1 MNIFAKFKDWLK
13 NGRHINPAIQCQPGN
28 WYESGWPLLTGDT
41 PYRPGLIQDSRWDQN
56 FVTRRETMR
65 RMRDWSQNSA
75 LVESILSVGE
85 RYTVGASGLFVAFYP
100 TDDSADED
108 KWYDTAE
115 EIINEEVLQD
125 IGWNGESLDTL
136 LKTGYRC
143 QKIDG
148 DALVVKTRKI
158 GKLQVGKQLLTLN
171 RPCVQLVEGH
181 RIESPFDKWE
191 QEGLTLIDG
200 VVFDKTM
207 IDGRLMLQRKGFYVR
222 DGAGAFEQ
230 ESTWALLPNDAVF
243 YLRNEHRANQ
253 PRSVSDFYS
262 VEQDISKLQ
271 AIIKMEMR
279 AQDAQSDWATTVE
292 NASGQFNPNDAKLQ
306 AVMVER
312 GKSAVA
318 TDETKRAE
326 LVRQNEWYRKIFG
339 GQTRAFKFGEK
350 VTMHAP
356 NRPSESTLNL
366 IEFHINNICA
376 GTKHPRCLVMEKVSG
391 GSAKSQGTE
400 VRAQLD
406 SADGYFESDCQKWI
420 RLVKAIVM
428 YDLEWRVKNDPR
440 LADPPA
446 NWRNCIHVQ
455 QPKAC
460 NVDVAYNAQAA
471 TMELA
476 SGQTNYDLIYGPR
489 GLSFRREIKKL
500 GQQQKLMERLKVKV
514 TLPALLPGQIQLVGD
529 QKQNEVTNA

>member
-1 MNIFAKFKDWLK
+1 MNIFRKVKDWFKSGK
-13 NGRHINPAIQCQPGN
+13 NINTGIQCQPDN
-28 WYESGWPLLTGDT
+28 WYESGWPLLTGDV
-41 PYRPGLIQDSRWDQN
+41 PYRPSLIQDSRWDQN

-115 EIINEEVLQD
+115 EILNEEVLQD
-125 IGWNGESLDTL
+125 IGWNGESLDTI

-148 DALVVKTRKI
+148 DAIVVKTRKK
-158 GKLQVGKQLLTLN
+158 GTLQVGKQRLTLN

-200 VVFDKTM
+200 VVFDKSI
-207 IDGRLMLQRKGFYVR
+207 IDGRLMMQRKGFYVR
-222 DGAGAFEQ
+222 DGAGGFEQ

-279 AQDAQSDWATTVE
+279 AQDSQSEWATVVT
-292 NASGQFNPNDAKLQ
+292 NATGQFTSNDAKLN
-306 AVMVER
+306 AVMVAR
-312 GKSAVA
+312 GTAATV
-318 TDETKRAE
+318 TDESKRLE
-326 LVRQNEWYRKIFG
+326 LTRQLEWYRKVYG
-339 GQTRAFKFGEK
+339 GQTRAFKQGET

-376 GTKHPRCLVMEKVSG
+376 GTKHPRCLVMDKVSG

-420 RLVKAIVM
+420 RLVKGIVI
-428 YDLEWRVKNDPR
+428 YDLEWRIKNDPR

-460 NVDVAYNAQAA
+460 NVDVAYNAQAQV
-471 TMELA
+471 MELA
-476 SGQTNYDLIYGPR
+476 AGITNYDLIYGPR
-489 GLSFRREIKKL
+489 GLSARRELRKL
-500 GQQQKLMERLKVKV
+500 STDQKMIEKLKLKIS
-514 TLPALLPGQIQLVGD
+514 LPALLPGQIPLNGD
-529 QKQNEVTNA
+529 AKQNEVNNA